1 MIFSD
6 FVIKTKGE
14 DRQTEDVDLVAECT
28 AQSIEEEKHIIKWRS
43 RNRNITPHKNQMK
56 KISCLIV
63 FLICSLSN
71 LLRKVKRN
79 FRNFIE
85 MLISEDSSSSSSSS
99 SEDENSVLN
108 QQDGTNK
115 IIRLRR
121 YKRLK
126 KWAKDD
132 QTMLYTFKPYKM
144 VPLKYDKNL
153 KYPAARSGHR
163 IICTESN
170 IYLLGGFNPEMAS
183 ISQPAVNCLFK
194 EFWKYNIA
202 TRKWEL
208 LVHER
213 TKNMPRELASNAIVM
228 YRNAVIVSRPSFL
241 LIKG

>member
-1 MIFSD
+1 
-6 FVIKTKGE
+6 
-14 DRQTEDVDLVAECT
+14 
-28 AQSIEEEKHIIKWRS
+28 
-43 RNRNITPHKNQMK
+43 MK

-71 LLRKVKRN
+71 LFRKVKRYFSN
-79 FRNFIE
+79 SLE
-85 MLISEDSSSSSSSS
+85 MLISEGSSSSSSS
-99 SEDENSVLN
+99 SEDENVILN
-108 QQDGTNK
+108 QDEK
-115 IIRLRR
+115 IIRL
-121 YKRLK
+121 KRWKKSK

-132 QTMLYTFKPYKM
+132 LMMYTFKPYKM

-183 ISQPAVNCLFK
+183 IARPAAACLFT

-208 LVHER
+208 LVDR
-213 TKNMPRELASNAIVM
+213 KTKNMPRELASNAIVM
-228 YRNAVIVSRPSFL
+228 YRNAVIVSIMYSYSPNPPCPSFL
-241 LIKG
+241 LIRG